1 MTEKERLEQLEIQ
14 KQLSQRGGP
23 LQFATDTVIR
33 EKGMTPAG
41 FTNKEWRSGSGGAK
55 SLEDEITS
63 GKYDKKIVPKVS
75 EKKPDLGKF
84 MAPDWKVKEDVNSVQ
99 TKEKPKDTEK
109 KKAGGGF
116 NFPWRLL
123 SVAGEGLRGTKSPN
137 EAWWNEQ
144 DDNARKEIMTRNERD
159 HESILSK
166 LARNAYGKITG
177 EDAEPTATYSDI
189 VKVLPFVKE
198 IATDQRVQ
206 DKLKSEE
213 ADRAR
218 KEKALGIQ
226 EMRASRP
233 TANFQEKIADAG
245 TTLTAINEIRDLSA
259 KSKIPEN
266 FVSKGWESFK
276 NMTGMGGEDYKK
288 FQDNVARIRLAIQS
302 SLKGVPSDRDQK
314 IIDSAMP
321 VLESGSGNV
330 KQAIED
336 MEGVIRRTTENS
348 LREQKELGYNVAPF
362 EKSYSQVKKTDV
374 APVMTGPKE
383 GDKKTF
389 SGPDGNRVNGIF
401 KNGKWVVE

>member
-1 MTEKERLEQLEIQ
+1 MTELEKLKLQEEL
-14 KQLSQRGGP
+14 KKRGNSLP
-23 LQFATDTVIR
+23 VQFSLGMKVR
-33 EKGMTPAG
+33 EKDIGGSDNSNPAIAWPQV
-41 FTNKEWRSGSGGAK
+41 KEKGIGERILAGEFKPS
-55 SLEDEITS
+55 E
-63 GKYDKKIVPKVS
+63 KKPVL

-84 MAPDWKVKEDVNSVQ
+84 MKPDFGKIDEDVKPVSS
-99 TKEKPKDTEK
+99 KEKSKAPEK

-144 DDNARKEIMTRNERD
+144 DENARQEIMTRNEREP
-159 HESILSK
+159 ESILSK

-177 EDAEPTATYSDI
+177 EQGDPNATYSDI

-198 IATDQRVQ
+198 IAMDQRVQ

-245 TTLTAINEIRDLSA
+245 TTLNAINEIRDLST

-336 MEGVIRRTTENS
+336 MEGAIRRTTENS

-362 EKSYSQVKKTDV
+362 EKSYSQVQKTET
-374 APVMTGPKE
+374 PMPSSGPKE

-389 SGPDGNRVNGIF
+389 SGPDGNKVNGIF